1 MIVERMS
8 GDSDLDA
15 VAALE
20 ASSFTNP
27 WTREMLERELVQPTS
42 ARVYVL
48 RLPDAGVA
56 AFCSCWVIAD
66 ELHINTITRGPP
78 LESRRARFVRR
89 SGVRGGR
96 CAETVLHESRGR
108 RADSLEA
115 NGRGRRRFGGLGAA
129 DEPSLK
135 ACSSCATVPV
145 LTVSAEAY
153 AISSQRRRRCRQTS
167 KS

>member
-48 RLPDAGVA
+48 RLPDARVA
-56 AFCSCWVIAD
+56 AFCSCWVIVD
-66 ELHINTITRGPP
+66 ELHINTIAVASAWRRRG
-78 LESRRARFVRR
+78 LATTLLRHVFAEASARGVRRATQEVR
-89 SGVRGGR
+89 
-96 CAETVLHESRGR
+96 A
-108 RADSLEA
+108 
-115 NGRGRRRFGGLGAA
+115 
-129 DEPSLK
+129 
-135 ACSSCATVPV
+135 
-145 LTVSAEAY
+145 
-153 AISSQRRRRCRQTS
+153 
-167 KS
+167 